1 MFLITRRLATGLL
14 LVPFAGIR
22 LAGDAPVMAI
32 EVIDYIKDIGT
43 VRTGVDG
50 RIVVK

>member
-1 MFLITRRLATGLL
+1 VADEVMADDKRRGGFARLA
-14 LVPFAGIR
+14 
-22 LAGDAPVMAI
+22 AGDAPVMAI
-32 EVIDYIKDIGT
+32 EVIDYMKDIGT

>member
-1 MFLITRRLATGLL
+1 
-14 LVPFAGIR
+14 
-22 LAGDAPVMAI
+22 VMAI

>member
-1 MFLITRRLATGLL
+1 VL
-14 LVPFAGIR
+14 P
-22 LAGDAPVMAI
+22 AGDAPVMAI

>member
-1 MFLITRRLATGLL
+1 MFLITRRLATGVL
-14 LVPFAGIR
+14 LVPNGAAGR
-22 LAGDAPVMAI
+22 RCPVMAI
-32 EVIDYIKDIGT
+32 EVIDYVKDIGT